1 MKTVTAS
8 ALTTANLRTH
18 IVAHVYIGYALLLWL
33 DGTATERTI
42 ARLFLVGP
50 VGLGVKRV
58 GVNGLGVNEW
68 V

>member
-1 MKTVTAS
+1 MTAS